1 MNLAEFSIKRP
12 IAILM
17 LVLGIM
23 IIGIVSAMRI
33 PFNLLPEITYPK
45 ITIRTEYPHAAPE
58 EVENLVTKP
67 IEQTVG
73 IIQNV
78 VKLSSVSRPGMSE
91 VYVEFR
97 WGVDM
102 DVVVMDVREKLQ
114 LLEGFLPEDVKKP
127 LILRY
132 DPSTDPIM
140 TIGVAGKVELGELR
154 YLTEREI
161 ERELERIDGVA
172 AVKVEGGFED
182 EIAIELDESRLAK
195 FNLTPDTVID
205 RLKRENINLAGGT
218 LTEAGEELSVRAL
231 NEFTDLQEIRDIVIS
246 SGGPENTAASS
257 ITALPGIG
265 SLGGMGGI
273 GGMMMGGLSAL
284 SGLSSLMPGLLSTS
298 PEVRVSVPIRL
309 GDIAEVRA
317 RHKDRQEIVRLNGK
331 ECIKVSIYKEGDANI
346 VQVAR
351 NVQKALMKI
360 KDNLRAE
367 PLTRKE
373 SFKLHS
379 PLNWLKKLCNWTIY
393 LFFNTRPFHPYQ
405 APAHLIND
413 LEIVTISD
421 QSQFIKDS
429 IYSVIQNSL
438 WGAIIAILVFYFFVR
453 NMPSTWIMALAI
465 PTSIITTFN
474 LMYFTGVSFNIMSLA
489 GIAVG
494 VGNVVDNSVVV
505 LENILRHRIK
515 NKNLKETAIKAT
527 GEVTGAIIASTI
539 TNCIVFFPI
548 FYVEGMFRQAF
559 GDLAWTVTFSMGA
572 SIFGAL
578 LLVPMFSVFFGD
590 RVRLPPEL
598 IDADLEAEAREEA
611 PPPPPGPVIRKFP
624 RRSDFAGVQGLFPWY
639 VAFPLAIV
647 GWLFGEGY
655 RISIYVASRIFQ
667 LIFHYPLAWFEIW
680 WKWTKVKYPLLID
693 YVIHRPNK
701 FFWGSMGLMVLSFVG
716 MLLLNLELFPD
727 VDQSEFRVHLR
738 FPVGTSLSETDR
750 RSTLIEKDLS
760 QLPGAD
766 KIANIFDTVGGSVA
780 GSALEQ
786 EKSENIGEILVGLV
800 DRRDRNF
807 SDNTLMGKVRE
818 TLKQRVNL
826 DFRFS
831 KPQLLTYK
839 NPIEIEIVGY
849 NLGDLRRGNEM
860 AMKALKQIPGLTD
873 LESSVKE
880 ANPEIAIRIDRE
892 HAAHYG
898 LSLSQVAEILDKKMS
913 GNVATYFRE
922 RDRQTDITVE
932 VNENQRANIQDLANL
947 TIPIAGGQSVPLSAL
962 AEIRAS
968 QGPGNIT
975 RVSGSRVALITANL
989 QKIKLGKAVSEI
1001 NKRLGK
1007 LEFPRG
1013 TYYRITGQSEE
1024 MRKSLGSLY
1033 WAMLLALFLTYIV
1046 LAAQFGSLLHPFVI
1060 MFGAFYSLV
1069 GLTLFF
1075 LVFRVSINVFSLIGI
1090 LMMIGIS
1097 VNDAIVMISAINLYR
1112 DQGVERMTAI
1122 MQACQFR
1129 LRPNLITSL
1138 NTILGMIPM
1147 ALPIGAGWELRLP
1160 MALAVISGLT
1170 ASTFLTLTVVPAVY
1184 LVLDQAGENVLKAL
1198 RGSQ

>member
-1 MNLAEFSIKRP
+1 MNLAEVSIKRP

-17 LVLGIM
+17 LVLGILL
-23 IIGIVSAMRI
+23 IGFVSATRI

-140 TIGVAGKVELGELR
+140 TIGVAGKLELGELR

-172 AVKVEGGFED
+172 AVKVEGGYED
-182 EIAIELDESRLAK
+182 EIVIELDESKLAK
-195 FNLTPDTVID
+195 FNLTPDTVIE
-205 RLKRENINLAGGT
+205 RLRRENINLAGGT
-218 LTEAGEELSVRAL
+218 LTEAGEQLSVRAL
-231 NEFTDLQEIRDIVIS
+231 NEFTNLQEIRDIVIS
-246 SGGPENTAASS
+246 SGASATSAGTAISPLS
-257 ITALPGIG
+257 GIG
-265 SLGGMGGI
+265 SISGMSGF
-273 GGMMMGGLSAL
+273 GGMMMGGLGAL
-284 SGLSSLMPGLLSTS
+284 SGLSALMPSLAPSGAQ
-298 PEVRVSVPIRL
+298 VQVSAPIKL
-309 GDIAEVRA
+309 GDVATVRP
-317 RHKDRQEIVRLNGK
+317 RHKPREEIVRLNGK
-331 ECIKVSIYKEGDANI
+331 ECIKVAIYKEGDANI
-346 VQVAR
+346 VAVAN
-351 NVQKALMKI
+351 NVNKTLERL

-367 PLTRKE
+367 PLTKKE
-373 SFKLHS
+373 QFKLHS
-379 PLNWLKKLCNWTIY
+379 PVQLFKKVVNGLTY
-393 LFFNTRPFHPYQ
+393 LFFNVKPFHLYTPESK
-405 APAHLIND
+405 LINE
-413 LEIVTISD
+413 LEVVTISD
-421 QSQFIKDS
+421 QSKFIKDS
-429 IYSVIQNSL
+429 IFSVIQNAL

-453 NMPSTWIMALAI
+453 NMPSTWIMSLAI

-474 LMYFTGVSFNIMSLA
+474 LMYFSGISFNIMSLA

-494 VGNVVDNSVVV
+494 VGNVVDNSIVV
-505 LENILRHRIK
+505 LENILRHRVK
-515 NKNLKETAIKAT
+515 NPDLKDSAIRAT
-527 GEVTGAIIASTI
+527 QEVTGAIIASTI

-559 GDLAWTVTFSMGA
+559 GDLAWTVTFSMVA

-598 IDADLEAEAREEA
+598 IDADLEAEVKPEA
-611 PPPPPGPVIRKFP
+611 PSDKAGLRIRAFP
-624 RRSDFAGVQGLFPWY
+624 RKGDFKSQKNFFPWFIGY
-639 VAFPLAIV
+639 PVAVIW
-647 GWLFGEGY
+647 WLFGTGY
-655 RISIYVASRIFQ
+655 NICVYFLSRIFH
-667 LIFHYPLAWFEIW
+667 LVFRYPLAGFEVW
-680 WKWTKVKYPLLID
+680 WKWTKVRYPALIE
-693 YVIHRPNK
+693 YVIQRPQK
-701 FFWGSMGLMVLSFVG
+701 FFLGSIALMIFSIIGLF
-716 MLLLNLELFPD
+716 LLNLELFPD

-738 FPVGTSLSETDR
+738 YPVGTALSENDR
-750 RSTLIEKDLS
+750 RSQIVEKEINA
-760 QLPGAD
+760 LPEGS
-766 KIANIFDTVGGSVA
+766 KISNVFSTIGGSVA

-786 EKSENIGEILVGLV
+786 EKSENLTEILVGLTERG
-800 DRRDRNF
+800 DRDF
-807 SDNTLMGKVRE
+807 SDNELMEKVRE
-818 TLKQRVNL
+818 VLKKQVNL
-826 DFRFS
+826 EFRFS
-831 KPQLLTYK
+831 KPQLLTFK

-849 NLGDLRRGNEM
+849 NLNDLRNGSRM
-860 AMKALKQIPGLTD
+860 AMSALKQIPGLAD
-873 LESSVKE
+873 LESSFKE
-880 ANPEIAIRIDRE
+880 SNPEIAIKIDRE
-892 HAAHYG
+892 RAAHYG
-898 LSLSQVAEILDKKMS
+898 LSISQVAEILDKKMR

-922 RDRQTDITVE
+922 RDRQTDIMVE
-932 VNENQRANIQDLANL
+932 VSESQRANLKDLSNL
-947 TIPIAGGQSVPLSAL
+947 SIPVSSGESVPLSAL
-962 AEIRAS
+962 ADIRPS

-989 QKIKLGKAVSEI
+989 QKITLGRAVNEISAKL
-1001 NKRLGK
+1001 NQ

-1013 TYYRITGQSEE
+1013 TYFRITGQSEE
-1024 MRKSLGSLY
+1024 MRRSLSSLY

-1046 LAAQFGSLLHPFVI
+1046 LSAQFGSLLHPFVI

-1069 GLTLFF
+1069 GLTIFF
-1075 LVFRVSINVFSLIGI
+1075 LVFRVSINIFSLIGI

-1097 VNDAIVMISAINLYR
+1097 VNDAIVMVSAINLYR
-1112 DQGVERMTAI
+1112 ERGMDIKPAI
-1122 MQACQFR
+1122 IQACQFR

-1138 NTILGMIPM
+1138 NTILGMVPM
-1147 ALPIGAGWELRLP
+1147 ALPIGAGWELRVP

-1184 LVLDQAGENVLKAL
+1184 LVLDQAGEKVISSL
-1198 RGSQ
+1198 RSR